1 MRISGYATTYIPQK
15 LKPTISE
22 IFSEPHAHKDP
33 ESIQKN
39 SKKAD
44 FSLKCKFQ
52 NYVFVLL

>member
-1 MRISGYATTYIPQK
+1 MQLHTYSK
-15 LKPTISE
+15 VETNISE

>member
-1 MRISGYATTYIPQK
+1 MQLHTYSK
-15 LKPTISE
+15 VETNISE

-52 NYVFVLL
+52 HYVFVLL